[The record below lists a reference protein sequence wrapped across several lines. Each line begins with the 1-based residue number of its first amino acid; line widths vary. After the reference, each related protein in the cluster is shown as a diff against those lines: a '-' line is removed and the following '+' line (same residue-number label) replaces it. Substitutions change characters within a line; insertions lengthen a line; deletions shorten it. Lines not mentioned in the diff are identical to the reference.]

1 LPTYS
6 PEYNSVLKSKGAL
19 VLQMLRGV
27 VGEDAFFKTLKQYV
41 YDFGYKE
48 ATIEDFKAL
57 TEKTSGQQLNYFFS
71 QWIDQNGVPKFD
83 FEFTTYR
90 VKDGFKVTGVIK
102 QDLDTFKMPVEVLIE
117 TDGKPELKKVEVA
130 GTESSFT
137 VPCFGK
143 PRRVK
148 LDPNNRILKIN
159 DEIRVAASISR
170 GDELR
175 KLDQPTDAIAEYQKA
190 IEMNKRSSLA
200 FFRIGEVFL
209 EQRSYQSAANSF
221 REALNGDLDP
231 KWIEVWCYINLG
243 KIFDALNQRERAL
256 KEYQKALDTNDN
268 SQGAQE
274 IAQKYVQ
281 EPYRYE
287 GKSILVK

>member
-1 LPTYS
+1 MT
-6 PEYNSVLKSKGAL
+6 
-19 VLQMLRGV
+19 GV
-27 VGEDAFFKTLKQYV
+27 V
-41 YDFGYKE
+41 
-48 ATIEDFKAL
+48 
-57 TEKTSGQQLNYFFS
+57 
-71 QWIDQNGVPKFD
+71 
-83 FEFTTYR
+83 
-90 VKDGFKVTGVIK
+90 K
-102 QDLDTFKMPVEVLIE
+102 QDLDTFKMPIEILIE
-117 TDGKPELKKVEVA
+117 TEGKPELKKVEVT
-130 GTESSFT
+130 GTESTFS

-148 LDPNNRILKIN
+148 LDPNNKVLKIN
-159 DEIRVAASISR
+159 DEIQVATSIAR

-175 KLDQPTDAIAEYQKA
+175 KLGQPTDSITEYQKA
-190 IEMNKRSSLA
+190 IEMNKRSSMA

-243 KIFDALNQRERAL
+243 RIFDALNQRDRAL
-256 KEYQKALDTNDN
+256 KEYQRALDTNDN

-287 GKSILVK
+287 GKNVIVK